1 MSVAFEVAITWVPW
15 TIGVASSSLL
25 AYYANNFVTSD
36 IDATHGT
43 ITGTSGSA
51 IMGVSAASM
60 AVQAWAI
67 LEWMKYII
75 KREEG
80 RITTHNRNA
89 HYGRSMM
96 AFWWIM
102 LIFYLVAIT
111 SAALNVELVA
121 QFDNLSVD
129 VSSNKLG
136 GTYGDATEGLSY
148 ATIGVGG
155 VALLV
160 YLYAEFFA
168 RDVTEPHPTVIE
180 AHGGL

>member
-1 MSVAFEVAITWVPW
+1 MSVALEVAIQWVPW
-15 TIGVASSSLL
+15 AMGVASSSLL

-36 IDATHGT
+36 IDTTHGT
-43 ITGTSGSA
+43 LSGASGSA

-60 AVQAWAI
+60 AVQSWAI
-67 LEWMKYII
+67 IEWIKYMV

-80 RITTHNRNA
+80 RVTTHNRNI

-102 LIFYLVAIT
+102 LIFYMVALT

-121 QFDNLSVD
+121 QYDSLAVT
-129 VSSNKLG
+129 VSGNKLN

-160 YLYAEFFA
+160 YLYAEFIS
-168 RDVTEPHPTVIE
+168 RDVTSPHPTVIE
-180 AHGGL
+180 THGGI